1 MLELDADETVRHD
14 PGKAK
19 ALDNVFEDLGIRGGS
34 VILGGFIFW
43 DLFFGGYFYYSG
55 PIPNLLPPTW

>member
-19 ALDNVFEDLGIRGGS
+19 ALDNVFEDSGIRGVWGYFGGFYF
-34 VILGGFIFW
+34 LGFIF
-43 DLFFGGYFYYSG
+43 
-55 PIPNLLPPTW
+55 